1 MSSLIDFDDLQEL
14 LGAFTAETDEF
25 LQALETKLLAMEQI
39 ETAEARKSTIQE
51 MFRAAHSIK
60 GSALMFGFQSL
71 STAAHRIEDCFAILR
86 DRPEDTPLSSRSITQ
101 LLQGVDLL
109 KKLTAQST
117 ALVQEQKQEDPKDFQ
132 ADLEAIA
139 RIKQELEAECGG
151 LKQPAEWMKKH
162 PANTGVIQAI
172 FKQDLP
178 PIFNRLETELSQM
191 QEDDLEK
198 SYPVFN
204 EIYYQLSGLS
214 GMLEIAELGEIAESL
229 RTAVDTPNLSGED
242 LKKWGWAIAQNLET
256 LREQVLQELPIVLQP
271 MEIPLPNPNLA
282 ISPVPSPTELLPPD
296 SPPSAPPPD
305 PSLLPTSSPSES
317 AVKPTIRVELDR
329 LTELVDLVGEL
340 VINRTHLEVQETQL
354 RAEVKRLRRH
364 IRDLNQFGVQ
374 LREEYDRLAGEKSHR
389 GLNTAHPLGFDAL
402 EMDHY
407 SEFHDTAR
415 ETIETTQAIAQSS
428 AKIDEVA
435 LNLDRST
442 DRLRRI
448 CDRLRS
454 QVMQLRVVSF
464 SRAVDHLPRAIRDMS
479 RTYHKDVNLLLI
491 GRDTKIDESLLHALR
506 DPLVHL
512 VRNAF
517 DHGIEPPEDRKA
529 AGKPPNGQIEIEA
542 RHQGGQTII
551 TVSDDGQGIDPETIR
566 SRLVELNLVSEEQAL
581 ELSLNELYDFLFWS
595 GFSTQ
600 REVTDLSGRGVG
612 LDIVR
617 SNLRQVRGTVKLD
630 SRIGRGTTFIIKLPL
645 MLSIS
650 DALLVRIEH
659 QTLALPLDA
668 VEEILHVNASEIQMA
683 MHQPMLRWRDEY
695 IRLVPL
701 NHLLHYHESSR
712 DLPSPI
718 PVGEDYMP
726 VVVLSSSEGIL
737 AIVVDRLVG
746 QQELVVKPLPQ
757 PLSKPNGILGCTILG
772 DGEVV
777 SILDVDDLIGQL
789 HPHIQKAVMI
799 PPETPAR
806 QNRLSPG
813 PHPPVP
819 LLPPLPSQPQILVI
833 DDSYTIRQMLS
844 LTLTRARYRV
854 AQAKDGQDALDQL
867 HHGLKCALIIAD
879 IEMPR
884 MDGFEFLSEVKAN
897 PQFSDI
903 PVAML
908 TSRSGAK
915 HRQRAMELG
924 AVQYFTKPYN
934 ERQLLDA
941 IAQLIGATL

>member
-1 MSSLIDFDDLQEL
+1 MDFNDIQEL
-14 LGAFTAETDEF
+14 LGAFIAETDEF
-25 LQALETKLLAMEQI
+25 LQALETQLLAMEQI
-39 ETAEARKSTIQE
+39 ETAEARKSTIKE

-71 STAAHRIEDCFAILR
+71 SNGAHQIEDCFAILR

-109 KKLTAQST
+109 KNLTAKST
-117 ALVQEQKQEDPKDFQ
+117 ALVQEQKAENPKDFQ
-132 ADLEAIA
+132 EDLEAIA
-139 RIKQELEAECGG
+139 LIKQELEAECGG
-151 LKQPAEWMKKH
+151 LKQPADWMQKH
-162 PANTGVIQAI
+162 PANTGVIQTI

-191 QEDDLEK
+191 QEENLEK
-198 SYPVFN
+198 SYQVFN
-204 EIYYQLSGLS
+204 EIYYQLSGLAA
-214 GMLEIAELGEIAESL
+214 MLEVPELGEIAESL
-229 RTAVDTPNLSGED
+229 RTAVDTPNLSVED
-242 LKKWGWAIAQNLET
+242 LKKFGWAIAQNLET

-271 MEIPLPNPNLA
+271 MEIPHPHLDVA
-282 ISPVPSPTELLPPD
+282 ISPVPSPTPLLPSD
-296 SPPSAPPPD
+296 IPPSAPPPD
-305 PSLLPTSSPSES
+305 PSLLPTPSPSES
-317 AVKPTIRVELDR
+317 GVKPTIRVELDR

-374 LREEYDRLAGEKSHR
+374 LREEYDRLAGEKRHQVRTS
-389 GLNTAHPLGFDAL
+389 AHPLGFDAL

-407 SEFHDTAR
+407 TEFHETAR
-415 ETIETTQAIAQSS
+415 ETIETTQAIAHSS
-428 AKIDEVA
+428 TKIDEVA

-479 RTYHKDVNLLLI
+479 RTYNKDVNLLLI

-517 DHGIEPPEDRKA
+517 DHGIETPEARKA

-551 TVSDDGQGIDPETIR
+551 TISDDGQGIDPETIR

-600 REVTDLSGRGVG
+600 SEVTDLSGRGVG

-617 SNLRQVRGTVKLD
+617 NNLRQVRGTVKVD
-630 SRIGRGTTFIIKLPL
+630 SRIGRGTSFIIKLPL

-701 NHLLHYHESSR
+701 NNLLHYNESSR

-726 VVVLSSSEGIL
+726 VLVLSSSEGIL

-757 PLSKPNGILGCTILG
+757 PLSKPTGILGCTILG

-789 HPHIQKAVMI
+789 HPHIQKAVI
-799 PPETPAR
+799 IQNETQGRTHPLPPGTR
-806 QNRLSPG
+806 S
-813 PHPPVP
+813 PVP

-854 AQAKDGQDALDQL
+854 AQAKDGQDALEQL
-867 HHGLKCALIIAD
+867 HQGLKCALIIAD

-884 MDGFEFLSEVKAN
+884 MDGFEFLAEVKDN

-934 ERQLLDA
+934 ERQLLEA
-941 IAQLIGATL
+941 IAQLLEATL

>member
-1 MSSLIDFDDLQEL
+1 MSSLMDFNDIQEL
-14 LGAFTAETDEF
+14 LGAFIAETNEF
-25 LQALETKLLAMEQI
+25 LQALETQLLAMEQI
-39 ETAEARKSTIQE
+39 ETAEARKSTIKE

-117 ALVQEQKQEDPKDFQ
+117 ALVQEQKEEDPKDFQ

-139 RIKQELEAECGG
+139 RIKQELESECGG
-151 LKQPAEWMKKH
+151 LKEPAEWMQKH

-178 PIFNRLETELSQM
+178 PIFNRLETELSQI
-191 QEDDLEK
+191 QEDNLDK

-204 EIYYQLSGLS
+204 EIYYQISGLA

-271 MEIPLPNPNLA
+271 MEIPPPHPDVA

-296 SPPSAPPPD
+296 SPPSAPPAD
-305 PSLLPTSSPSES
+305 SSLLPTPTPGES
-317 AVKPTIRVELDR
+317 GVKPTIRVDLDR

-354 RAEVKRLRRH
+354 RGEVKRLRRH

-374 LREEYDRLAGEKSHR
+374 LREEYDRLAGEKRHQSR
-389 GLNTAHPLGFDAL
+389 QNAHPLGFDAL

-407 SEFHDTAR
+407 TEFHDLAR
-415 ETIETTQAIAQSS
+415 ETIETTQAIAHSS
-428 AKIDEVA
+428 VKIDEVA

-517 DHGIEPPEDRKA
+517 DHGIESPEKRKA

-566 SRLVELNLVSEEQAL
+566 SRLVDLNLVSEEQAL

-600 REVTDLSGRGVG
+600 SEVTDLSGRGVG

-617 SNLRQVRGTVKLD
+617 SNLRQVRGTVKVD

-701 NHLLHYHESSR
+701 NDLLHYHESSR

-757 PLSKPNGILGCTILG
+757 PLSKPTGILGCTILG

-789 HPHIQKAVMI
+789 HPHIQKAVVI
-799 PPETPAR
+799 HNETQGRNHPLPPGTR
-806 QNRLSPG
+806 T
-813 PHPPVP
+813 PVP

-854 AQAKDGQDALDQL
+854 AQAKDGQDALEQL
-867 HHGLKCALIIAD
+867 HHGLKCSLIIAD

-884 MDGFEFLSEVKAN
+884 MDGFEFLAEVKEN

-934 ERQLLDA
+934 ERQLLEA
-941 IAQLIGATL
+941 IAQLVGPT

>member
-1 MSSLIDFDDLQEL
+1 MDFNDIQEL
-14 LGAFTAETDEF
+14 LGAFIAETDEF
-25 LQALETKLLAMEQI
+25 LQALETQLLAMEQI
-39 ETAEARKSTIQE
+39 ETVEARKSTIKE

-71 STAAHRIEDCFAILR
+71 STAAHWIEDCFAILR
-86 DRPEDTPLSSRSITQ
+86 DRPEDTPLSSHSITQ

-109 KKLTAQST
+109 KKLTVQST
-117 ALVQEQKQEDPKDFQ
+117 ALVKEKQEEDPKDFQ

-139 RIKQELEAECGG
+139 RIKQELETECGG
-151 LKQPAEWMKKH
+151 LKEPAEWMQKH
-162 PANTGVIQAI
+162 PANTGIIQAI

-191 QEDDLEK
+191 QEETLEK
-198 SYPVFN
+198 SYQVFN
-204 EIYYQLSGLS
+204 DIYYQLSGLA
-214 GMLEIAELGEIAESL
+214 GMLEVPELGEIAESL
-229 RTAVDTPNLSGED
+229 RTAVDHPNLSAEEV
-242 LKKWGWAIAQNLET
+242 KKLGWAIAQNLET
-256 LREQVLQELPIVLQP
+256 LREQVLQELPILLQP
-271 MEIPLPNPNLA
+271 IDIPHPNPDVA
-282 ISPVPSPTELLPPD
+282 ISAMPSPTPLLPSD
-296 SPPSAPPPD
+296 SPPTAPPPD
-305 PSLLPTSSPSES
+305 PSLLPTPSPSES
-317 AVKPTIRVELDR
+317 GVKPTIRVELDR

-354 RAEVKRLRRH
+354 RGEVKRLRRH
-364 IRDLNQFGVQ
+364 IRDLNQFGIQ

-389 GLNTAHPLGFDAL
+389 GRNTAHPLGFDAL

-407 SEFHDTAR
+407 TEFHDTAR
-415 ETIETTQAIAQSS
+415 ETIETTQAIAHSS

-479 RTYHKDVNLLLI
+479 RTYNKDVNLLLI
-491 GRDTKIDESLLHALR
+491 GRDTKIDESLLNALR

-517 DHGIEPPEDRKA
+517 DHGIETPEDRKA

-551 TVSDDGQGIDPETIR
+551 TISDDGQGIDPEAIR
-566 SRLVELNLVSEEQAL
+566 SRLVELNLLAEEQAL
-581 ELSLNELYDFLFWS
+581 ELSINELYDFLFWS

-600 REVTDLSGRGVG
+600 REITDLSGRGVG

-617 SNLRQVRGTVKLD
+617 SNLRQVRGTVKID
-630 SRIGRGTTFIIKLPL
+630 SRIGRGTSFIIKLPL

-659 QTLALPLDA
+659 HTLALPLDA

-701 NHLLHYHESSR
+701 NHLLHYNESSR
-712 DLPSPI
+712 DVPSPM

-726 VVVLSSSEGIL
+726 VLVLSSSEGIL
-737 AIVVDRLVG
+737 AIAVDRLIG
-746 QQELVVKPLPQ
+746 QQELVVKSLPQ
-757 PLSKPNGILGCTILG
+757 PLSKPTGILGCTILG

-789 HPHIQKAVMI
+789 HPHWQTGVIMQTDSSGRSNLL
-799 PPETPAR
+799 PPGTR
-806 QNRLSPG
+806 S
-813 PHPPVP
+813 PVP

-854 AQAKDGQDALDQL
+854 AQAKDGQDALEQL
-867 HHGLKCALIIAD
+867 YQGLKCALIIAD

-884 MDGFEFLSEVKAN
+884 MDGFEFLSAVKET
-897 PQFSDI
+897 PQFSHI

-915 HRQRAMELG
+915 HRQRAMDLG
-924 AVQYFTKPYN
+924 AVKYFTKPYN
-934 ERQLLDA
+934 EGQLLEA
-941 IAQLIGATL
+941 IAQLLEAKL

>member
-1 MSSLIDFDDLQEL
+1 MSSLMDFNDIQEL
-14 LGAFTAETDEF
+14 LGAFIAETDEF
-25 LQALETKLLAMEQI
+25 LQSLETQLLAMEQI
-39 ETAEARKSTIQE
+39 ETAEARKSTIKE

-117 ALVQEQKQEDPKDFQ
+117 ALVREKQEENPKDFQ

-139 RIKQELEAECGG
+139 RIKQELETECGE
-151 LKQPAEWMKKH
+151 LKHPADWMQKH
-162 PANTGVIQAI
+162 PANTGVIQSI

-178 PIFNRLETELSQM
+178 PIFNRLETELSQL
-191 QEDDLEK
+191 QEETAED
-198 SYPVFN
+198 SCRVFN
-204 EIYYQLSGLS
+204 EIYYQLSGLA
-214 GMLEIAELGEIAESL
+214 GMLEVPELGEIAEAL
-229 RTAVDTPNLSGED
+229 RTAVDTPNVSVED
-242 LKKWGWAIAQNLET
+242 LKKLGWIIAQNLET
-256 LREQVLQELPIVLQP
+256 VREQVLQELPIVLQP
-271 MEIPLPNPNLA
+271 MELPPPHRDVA
-282 ISPVPSPTELLPPD
+282 ISPVPSPPPLRPSD
-296 SPPSAPPPD
+296 PPPSATPPD
-305 PSLLPTSSPSES
+305 PSLLPTASPGES
-317 AVKPTIRVELDR
+317 GVKPTIRVELDR

-340 VINRTHLEVQETQL
+340 VISRTHLEVQETQL
-354 RAEVKRLRRH
+354 RGEVKRLRRH

-374 LREEYDRLAGEKSHR
+374 LREEYDRLAGEKSHQGR
-389 GLNTAHPLGFDAL
+389 SPAHPLGFDAL

-407 SEFHDTAR
+407 TEFHDTAR
-415 ETIETTQAIAQSS
+415 ETIETTQAIAHSS

-479 RTYHKDVNLLLI
+479 RTYDKDVNLLLI

-517 DHGIEPPEDRKA
+517 DHGIESPEDRKA

-551 TVSDDGQGIDPETIR
+551 TISDDGQGIDPETIR

-581 ELSLNELYDFLFWS
+581 ELSLNELYDFLFWA
-595 GFSTQ
+595 GFSTK
-600 REVTDLSGRGVG
+600 REVSDLSGRGVG

-617 SNLRQVRGTVKLD
+617 SNLRQVRGTVKVD

-659 QTLALPLDA
+659 HTLALPLDA
-668 VEEILHVNASEIQMA
+668 VEEILHVNGSEIQMA

-701 NHLLHYHESSR
+701 NHLLHYNESSR
-712 DLPSPI
+712 DVPSPI

-726 VVVLSSSEGIL
+726 VLVLSSSEGIL

-757 PLSKPNGILGCTILG
+757 PLSKPTGILGCTILG

-789 HPHIQKAVMI
+789 HPHVQKAVVI
-799 PPETPAR
+799 QTD
-806 QNRLSPG
+806 SPG
-813 PHPPVP
+813 RNTLLPPGIRSPVP

-854 AQAKDGQDALDQL
+854 AQAKDGQDALEQL

-884 MDGFEFLSEVKAN
+884 MDGFEFLAAVKEN
-897 PQFSDI
+897 PQFSPI

-915 HRQRAMELG
+915 HRQRAMDLG
-924 AVQYFTKPYN
+924 AVKYFTKPYN
-934 ERQLLDA
+934 ERQLLEA
-941 IAQLIGATL
+941 IAQLLGAT

>member
-1 MSSLIDFDDLQEL
+1 MDFNDIQEL
-14 LGAFTAETDEF
+14 LGAFIAETNEF
-25 LQALETKLLAMEQI
+25 LQALETQLLAMEQI
-39 ETAEARKSTIQE
+39 ETAEARKSTIKE

-86 DRPEDTPLSSRSITQ
+86 DRQEDTPLSSRAITQ

-117 ALVQEQKQEDPKDFQ
+117 ALVQEQKAEDPKDFQ
-132 ADLEAIA
+132 EDLEAIA
-139 RIKQELEAECGG
+139 RIKQELESECGE
-151 LKQPAEWMKKH
+151 LKEPADWMQKH
-162 PANTGVIQAI
+162 PANTGVIQTI

-191 QEDDLEK
+191 QEENLEK
-198 SYPVFN
+198 SSQVFN
-204 EIYYQLSGLS
+204 EIYYQLSGLAA
-214 GMLEIAELGEIAESL
+214 MLQLSELGQIAESL
-229 RTAVDTPNLSGED
+229 RTAVDTPNLSIED
-242 LKKWGWAIAQNLET
+242 VKKLGWAIAQNLET

-271 MEIPLPNPNLA
+271 MEIPHPNPDVA
-282 ISPVPSPTELLPPD
+282 ISPVPSPPEILPSD
-296 SPPSAPPPD
+296 KPPTVPPAD

-317 AVKPTIRVELDR
+317 GVKPTIRVELDR

-374 LREEYDRLAGEKSHR
+374 LREEYDRLAGEKSHQGR
-389 GLNTAHPLGFDAL
+389 HSAHPLGFDAL

-407 SEFHDTAR
+407 TEFHETAR
-415 ETIETTQAIAQSS
+415 ETIETTQAIAHSS

-479 RTYHKDVNLLLI
+479 RTYDKDVNLLLI

-517 DHGIEPPEDRKA
+517 DHGIETPEKRKA

-551 TVSDDGQGIDPETIR
+551 TISDDGQGIDPETIR

-600 REVTDLSGRGVG
+600 SEVTDLSGRGVG

-617 SNLRQVRGTVKLD
+617 SNLRQVRGTVKVD
-630 SRIGRGTTFIIKLPL
+630 SRLGRGTTFIIKLPL

-659 QTLALPLDA
+659 HTLALPLDA

-683 MHQPMLRWRDEY
+683 MHQPMLRWREEY

-701 NHLLHYHESSR
+701 NHLLHYNESSR
-712 DLPSPI
+712 DVPSPI

-726 VVVLSSSEGIL
+726 VLVLSSSEGIL
-737 AIVVDRLVG
+737 AIVVDRLIG

-757 PLSKPNGILGCTILG
+757 PLSKPTGILGCTILG

-789 HPHIQKAVMI
+789 HPHIQKAVVL
-799 PPETPAR
+799 PPETP
-806 QNRLSPG
+806 QNRISPG

-854 AQAKDGQDALDQL
+854 AQAKDGQDALEQL

-884 MDGFEFLSEVKAN
+884 MDGFEFLAAVKENAH
-897 PQFSDI
+897 FSDI

-934 ERQLLDA
+934 ERQLLEA

>member
-1 MSSLIDFDDLQEL
+1 MDFNDIKEL
-14 LGAFTAETDEF
+14 LGAFIAETDEF
-25 LQALETKLLAMEQI
+25 LNALETQLLQMEQI
-39 ETAEARKSTIQE
+39 ETATERKSTIKE

-71 STAAHRIEDCFAILR
+71 STGAHSLEDCFAILR
-86 DRPEDTPLSSRSITQ
+86 DRPEDIPVSSNSITH
-101 LLQGVDLL
+101 LLEAVDWL
-109 KKLTAQST
+109 KKLTAQSVE
-117 ALVQEQKQEDPKDFQ
+117 LVQENQQEDPDNFQ
-132 ADLEAIA
+132 EGLEAIT
-139 RIKQELEAECGG
+139 RIHKQLEAEWGG
-151 LKQPAEWMKKH
+151 VKKPAEWMQKN
-162 PANTGVIQAI
+162 PANAGVIQTI

-191 QEDDLEK
+191 HAENSEE
-198 SYPVFN
+198 SYRAFN
-204 EIYYQLSGLS
+204 EIYYQLSGLAA
-214 GMLEIAELGEIAESL
+214 MLNVPELGEIAERL
-229 RTAVDTPNLSGED
+229 RVTIDTPNLSLEN
-242 LKKWGWAIAQNLET
+242 LQKIGWAIAQNLET
-256 LREQVLQELPIVLQP
+256 VREQVLQEVPIVLQP
-271 MEIPLPNPNLA
+271 MDLPNLTPDLGISLVSSGTELPPPEANLSVPLPNSSILTASAAAEP
-282 ISPVPSPTELLPPD
+282 PVR
-296 SPPSAPPPD
+296 
-305 PSLLPTSSPSES
+305 
-317 AVKPTIRVELDR
+317 PTIRVELDR

-354 RAEVKRLRRH
+354 RGEVKRLRRH
-364 IRDLNQFGVQ
+364 IRELNQFGVQ
-374 LREEYDRLAGEKSHR
+374 LREEYDRLAGERRTRSR
-389 GLNTAHPLGFDAL
+389 LVAHPQGFDSL

-407 SEFHDTAR
+407 TEFHDTAR
-415 ETIETTQAIAQSS
+415 DTIETTQAIAHSS

-435 LNLDRST
+435 INLDRST

-479 RTYHKDVNLLLI
+479 RTYDKDVNLLLI

-517 DHGIEPPEDRKA
+517 DHGIETPEERKA
-529 AGKPPNGQIEIEA
+529 AGKPPNGQIEIQA
-542 RHQGGQTII
+542 RHQGGQTIV
-551 TVSDDGQGIDPETIR
+551 TVSDDGKGIDPEKIR
-566 SRLVELNLVSEEQAL
+566 SRLVELNLVSAEQAL
-581 ELSLNELYDFLFWS
+581 ELSINELYDFLFWS
-595 GFSTQ
+595 GFSTT

-617 SNLRQVRGTVKLD
+617 SNLRQVRGTVKVD
-630 SRIGRGTTFIIKLPL
+630 SRIGRGSSFIIKLPL

-659 QTLALPLDA
+659 HTLALPLDA
-668 VEEILHVNASEIQMA
+668 VEEILHVNGSEIQMA

-701 NHLLHYHESSR
+701 NNLLAYHQSTQ

-718 PVGEDYMP
+718 PIGEDYMP
-726 VVVLSSSEGIL
+726 VLVLSSSEGIL

-757 PLSKPNGILGCTILG
+757 PLSKPTGILGCTILG

-789 HPHIQKAVMI
+789 HPHLQKAVVI
-799 PPETPAR
+799 HSDNPGQSNPLLPPGTRA
-806 QNRLSPG
+806 
-813 PHPPVP
+813 PVP
-819 LLPPLPSQPQILVI
+819 LLPPLPSQPQILVM

-854 AQAKDGQDALDQL
+854 AQAKDGQDALEQL

-884 MDGFEFLSEVKAN
+884 MDGFEFLAAVKEN
-897 PQFSDI
+897 PHFSNI

-915 HRQRAMELG
+915 HRQRALELG

-941 IAQLIGATL
+941 IAQLIGVKT